1 MYTQFEEKGKIYTQK
16 ISKDQREV
24 IIQTTKQKISG
35 NIYVQVDQRLIDDLN
50 SSDNFLAVTDVKIF
64 NENENVIYK
73 SNFLAIDVHQI
84 VWILPVDEVAEK

>member
-1 MYTQFEEKGKIYTQK
+1 MYTQFEEKGKIYTQR

-24 IIQTTKQKISG
+24 IIQTTAQKISG

-50 SSDNFLAVTDVKIF
+50 ASNNFLVVTDVKIY

-73 SNFLAIDVHQI
+73 SEFLAINVDQI
-84 VWILPVDEVAEK
+84 VWILPAEEMVEK